1 MYNTSHHR
9 GRNPILL
16 TAPVASVAEL
26 AAAISHAVFGYE
38 RPAPRNLD
46 GLADL
51 LRESRISRVIACDWQ
66 LDAED
71 TRRVVEVFRDN
82 DVTLSR

>member
-1 MYNTSHHR
+1 MYSTSHHR

-26 AAAISHAVFGYE
+26 AAAISHAVFGCE
-38 RPAPRNLD
+38 RPAPRN
-46 GLADL
+46 
-51 LRESRISRVIACDWQ
+51 SRVIACDWQ
-66 LDAED
+66 LNAED

-82 DVTLSR
+82 DVVLSR

>member
-1 MYNTSHHR
+1 MYNTPHHR

-16 TAPVASVAEL
+16 TSPVATVAEL
-26 AAAISHAVFGYE
+26 TAAISQAVFGCE

-51 LRESRISRVIACDWQ
+51 LRESRITRVIACDWQ
-66 LDAED
+66 LDPNA

-82 DVTLSR
+82 NVTLSR